1 VPGGEPVELVWGL
14 GIRGRRVCVSTHGY
28 GRHSSE
34 HYRPEVEMAEQSQD
48 PKDTDPDPG
57 EAGFGPGEQG
67 DSIEEGRQGE
77 QAGDE
82 QDSGDGE
89 G

>member
-1 VPGGEPVELVWGL
+1 
-14 GIRGRRVCVSTHGY
+14 
-28 GRHSSE
+28 
-34 HYRPEVEMAEQSQD
+34 MAEQSQD

-77 QAGDE
+77 QDGDE